1 MNNKSVKL
9 NDTPNDVEL
18 VALFSEARR
27 SARLFLLELLIEKL
41 TTLSTDDSTKED
53 VIKELTAWATERHP
67 HIHPV
72 TITISAD
79 PSGSITQGGK

>member
-1 MNNKSVKL
+1 MNNKPVKL

-27 SARLFLLELLIEKL
+27 SARLFLLELLVEKL
-41 TTLSTDDSTKED
+41 ATLSTNDSTKEE

-72 TITISAD
+72 TITIIAD
-79 PSGSITQGGK
+79 PSGSITQGVK

>member
-1 MNNKSVKL
+1 MNHNSVKL

-27 SARLFLLELLIEKL
+27 AARLFLLELLVEKL

-72 TITISAD
+72 TITIIAD